1 MAFIILYIKLTFK
14 TINVK
19 YFITFESVLTFKTY
33 IMRKNYISIFILLF
47 STFGINA
54 QIATFP
60 WTETFEDSSTTR
72 AAWTQIY
79 EVNIMAWT
87 FASSPSTGGSVGTS
101 TAYEGV
107 KFANYPATS
116 HLFDKT
122 KLVSPVLDLSG
133 YSSPSV
139 SFYFRNPYWNPD
151 QNWLR
156 VFYRISATD
165 PWVQLAE
172 FHSNV
177 INWTSTGPIS
187 FPSTTYQIAVECETD
202 YGYSTTVDALT
213 ISATVLSNDE
223 FSRKSI
229 SYYPNPTQNILNYS
243 SNEIISDIIIFNV
256 LGQKV
261 METKVNS
268 TQGQIDISTLASG
281 NYVVRGNTEAGP
293 QVYKIVKK

>member
-1 MAFIILYIKLTFK
+1 MKQNYNQDLFLKTLKKHVFI
-14 TINVK
+14 
-19 YFITFESVLTFKTY
+19 VL
-33 IMRKNYISIFILLF
+33 LLA
-47 STFGINA
+47 SAIGTNA
-54 QIATFP
+54 QISTFP
-60 WTETFEDSSTTR
+60 WTETFEDSSPTR

-79 EVNIMAWT
+79 EVNNMSWT
-87 FASSPSTGGSVGTS
+87 YATTPSTGGGVGTS
-101 TAYEGV
+101 TPYEGL

-116 HLFDKT
+116 HNFDKT

-156 VFYRISATD
+156 VFFRISATD
-165 PWVQLAE
+165 PWVQVAE

-177 INWTSTGPIS
+177 INWTSSGPIS
-187 FPSTTYQIAVECETD
+187 FPNTAYQIAIECETD

-213 ISATVLSNDE
+213 IAATVLSNDE
-223 FSRKSI
+223 FSRKTI
-229 SYYPNPTQNILNYS
+229 SYYPNPTENILNFS
-243 SNEIISDIIIFNV
+243 STEIVSEISVFNV

-268 TQGQIDISTLASG
+268 TQGQIDISNLASG
-281 NYVVRGNTEAGP
+281 NYVVQGNTETGS